1 MPWRPPR
8 TSSTSWQAP
17 RAAPVRARR
26 LRQRQAEDTH
36 SGRGIDPQ
44 AAVASAT
51 RWTRS
56 RSCSTVT
63 RRTDRPVIDDR
74 RVLLM
79 LEEGD
84 ELGELGS
91 PAEGTED
98 VAPPTEHDPSNLRT
112 RGAVQ
117 ALEHGSAERIDPLA
131 GLVRNRSVDR
141 LDRRVR
147 PRDRAHADRRDRSVV
162 RPGRR
167 MEEREEPRPRVVLGS
182 DRPFAIS
189 NERNG
194 TVRNDVVRR
203 HGVFTHA
210 VSTGSSSGDSVLVAG
225 SSSERLEG
233 TPRAR

>member
-1 MPWRPPR
+1 M
-8 TSSTSWQAP
+8 
-17 RAAPVRARR
+17 
-26 LRQRQAEDTH
+26 
-36 SGRGIDPQ
+36 DPLEVLQ
-44 AAVASAT
+44 HRDV
-51 RWTRS
+51 
-56 RSCSTVT
+56 V
-63 RRTDRPVIDDR
+63 PIGQLIDDHG
-74 RVLLM
+74 VLLM

-98 VAPPTEHDPSNLRT
+98 VASPTEHDPSNLRT

-117 ALEHGSAERIDPLA
+117 ALEHGSAERVDPALA

-147 PRDRAHADRRDRSVV
+147 PRDRAHADRRDRSVM

-194 TVRNDVVRR
+194 VVRYGSR
-203 HGVFTHA
+203 EHHGLDEADLLDLSDEHRRPSFKRFPGYPYPGGRRPQPA
-210 VSTGSSSGDSVLVAG
+210 VTD
-225 SSSERLEG
+225 
-233 TPRAR
+233 P